1 MDNPTINKHSVLILQ
16 FALPVLGFLLVM
28 MLRDIRKNI
37 EKQWERID
45 EMKEKLTTLEAE
57 HSMRKKCK

>member
-1 MDNPTINKHSVLILQ
+1 MDNTTINKHSFLILQ
-16 FALPVLGFLLVM
+16 LALPVLGFLLVM
-28 MLRDIRKNI
+28 MLRDIKKNI